1 MFNKKKV
8 KTMAKIEE
16 RLKAESQARAKAEE
30 RLKAEIETRAS
41 AERKVKA
48 EAAKMVL
55 TQHRSYGV
63 LAERV
68 EAQAG
73 RLNR

>member
-1 MFNKKKV
+1 
-8 KTMAKIEE
+8 MAKMEE

-48 EAAKMVL
+48 EAEKRLL
-55 TQHRSYGV
+55 TQHRRYSV

-68 EAQAG
+68 EAKAG
-73 RLNR
+73 RLSRWFGLR